1 MFNEKFR
8 EVLSK
13 EGVVAIVTCA
23 DNIAHVNNTWNSY
36 LRITADNTLLIP
48 VAGMSHTRADL
59 QSNNTVQLTLG
70 SKEVQGT
77 IGPGAGFRIAGSGRI
92 LTDGEHYAMMH
103 ATFPFAKA
111 VLEVVPTEVVQTI

>member
-8 EVLSK
+8 EVLTK
-13 EGVVAIVTCA
+13 EGVVAIVTSA
-23 DNIAHVNNTWNSY
+23 GHTAHVNNTWNSY

-48 VAGMSHTRADL
+48 VAGMTHTRADL
-59 QSNNTVQLTLG
+59 QVNDTIQLTLG

-77 IGPGAGFRIAGSGRI
+77 IGPGAGFRIAGHGRI
-92 LTDGEHYAMMH
+92 LTDGEHVTMMQ